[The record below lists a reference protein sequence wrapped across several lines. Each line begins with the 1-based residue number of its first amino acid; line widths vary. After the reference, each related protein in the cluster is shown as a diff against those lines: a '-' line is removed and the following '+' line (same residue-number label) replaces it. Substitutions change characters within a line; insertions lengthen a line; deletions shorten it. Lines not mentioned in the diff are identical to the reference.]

1 VGSGS
6 FSFLPVDLIEELRD
20 IVPVQSR
27 LLCCY
32 VLLLLL
38 LLIFKESKIKFLLAS
53 MKSLTPEKID
63 Q

>member
-38 LLIFKESKIKFLLAS
+38 LIFKESKIKFLLAS